1 MALVTKFTGEGRY
14 GIVSLVIFFVAG
26 ILMLRKVDIER
37 GIQRAQE
44 EDAKM
49 VMVK

>member
-1 MALVTKFTGEGRY
+1 LTGNSKL

-26 ILMLRKVDIER
+26 IIMLQFVDIQR

-49 VMVK
+49 ITVE